1 MNRVKADNPLL
12 GRERVR
18 KALPLPGTGNAYA
31 LIAFKKIRKLQLS
44 TNFKKGRVIFKQK
57 KEKKKKK
64 KKKKIEVVSHID
76 DADDDECLFPKKFLL
91 NFLSKKFLAHHIK
104 Q

>member
-1 MNRVKADNPLL
+1 MNRVKPDNPLL

-18 KALPLPGTGNAYA
+18 KALPLPATGNAYA

-57 KEKKKKK
+57 KEKEKEK
-64 KKKKIEVVSHID
+64 ENRGGVSYRRRRRRRV
-76 DADDDECLFPKKFLL
+76 
-91 NFLSKKFLAHHIK
+91 SVS
-104 Q
+104 